1 MKYIYLIFFSP
12 IFFSLLRENPERKE
26 GKNNIIYIYIYIYNN
41 DNKSM
46 ADQEE
51 MCRGELAPPLRLDND
66 RGVVT
71 EGGWGRGGVAGVG
84 RFL

>member
-1 MKYIYLIFFSP
+1 
-12 IFFSLLRENPERKE
+12 
-26 GKNNIIYIYIYIYNN
+26 
-41 DNKSM
+41 M

>member
-1 MKYIYLIFFSP
+1 
-12 IFFSLLRENPERKE
+12 
-26 GKNNIIYIYIYIYNN
+26 
-41 DNKSM
+41 M

-84 RFL
+84 RFLWRWCSRNGGEGGGIEKRH